1 MREVEVLH
9 DQLLA
14 MFDADPT
21 LKPRDIIVMVADIN
35 AYSPAIQ
42 AVFGNAP
49 GERFIPYSISDRT
62 ADQESP
68 ILAAFMQLVNLPN
81 TRCLASELLELLE
94 TPAILKRFDLSEDD
108 FLQAKQWVEESGIRW
123 G

>member
-1 MREVEVLH
+1 M
-9 DQLLA
+9 DQLLS
-14 MFDADPT
+14 MFDRQPS

-68 ILAAFMQLVNLPN
+68 ILHSFMQVVNTSIRYALPQSYSSFWKRPPYLLGSVLVLRSLCKLN
-81 TRCLASELLELLE
+81 
-94 TPAILKRFDLSEDD
+94 
-108 FLQAKQWVEESGIRW
+108 SG
-123 G
+123 

>member
-1 MREVEVLH
+1 
-9 DQLLA
+9 
-14 MFDADPT
+14 
-21 LKPRDIIVMVADIN
+21 PRDIIVMVADIN

-94 TPAILKRFDLSEDD
+94 TPAILKRFELSEDD
-108 FLQAKQWVEESGIRW
+108 FL
-123 G
+123 